1 MQLAIDVLV
10 TLVQIA
16 LFTFLLWGASLSLR
30 ALLSRPHAPRQARD
44 MREVASAQ
52 QASFE
57 RVASLVLLALLC
69 TTFAGLG

>member
-1 MQLAIDVLV
+1 MEPVIDVLV

-16 LFTFLLWGASLSLR
+16 LAAFLLWGA
-30 ALLSRPHAPRQARD
+30 ALCMPDMWKVAPQ
-44 MREVASAQ
+44 Q

-69 TTFAGLG
+69 TTLAGLG